1 MSATNSDLRKVSRYS
16 RDSGAICFELPLLG
30 PSGRP
35 PRDLVEELLASDLEW
50 LWISE
55 TRPPSPNQRA
65 DVVARALTHLT
76 DSTTPA
82 LVTDLSERDQDGFGR
97 FVALFGV
104 RKVPERLE
112 SGWLHDELVKLAAE
126 EDGDLQLVVVQIG
139 DTPND
144 YVYLRRDPSGDA
156 ARMLEQWGVGETG
169 SFDEKKYRALRVA
182 TLENLFGLNAAAA
195 S

>member
-1 MSATNSDLRKVSRYS
+1 MSATESDLRRASRYS

-30 PSGRP
+30 PSGRA

-50 LWISE
+50 LWTSE

-65 DVVARALTHLT
+65 DVVSRALTHVTDLT
-76 DSTTPA
+76 VPA
-82 LVTDLSERDQDGFGR
+82 LVADLSDRDQDGFGR

-112 SGWLHDELVKLAAE
+112 SGWLHDELGRLAAE
-126 EDGDLQLVVVQIG
+126 EDGDLQLVLVQIG

-144 YVYLRRDPSGDA
+144 YVYVRRDPSGSV
-156 ARMLEQWGVGETG
+156 ARMLEQWGVGEAG
-169 SFDEKKYRALRVA
+169 SLDEKKYRALRVA
-182 TLENLFGLNAAAA
+182 TLENLFGLNAVAAP
-195 S
+195 